1 MARRLNRQKKA
12 SKNALRS
19 DGKGSSA
26 CTARKYVHNLSQYT
40 INDFE
45 YTLLAKRLKFIPA
58 SRVNNAKRMV
68 INDFDEFARKIRYS
82 YHYSTGDDYTIH
94 PFRKSWVI
102 SPPKT
107 CNALEEYIDKTKLEL
122 TSLQMYRFRD
132 NLSKEEI
139 GALSSLKDNK
149 NIVIEKT
156 LTKAAQKL

>member
-1 MARRLNRQKKA
+1 MHYPNLQQTGSLQLPIARNNNYSSISMARRLNRQKKA

-68 INDFDEFARKIRYS
+68 INDFDEFARKIRCS

-102 SPPKT
+102 SPPKL
-107 CNALEEYIDKTKLEL
+107 AMHLRSILIKLNW
-122 TSLQMYRFRD
+122 S
-132 NLSKEEI
+132 
-139 GALSSLKDNK
+139 
-149 NIVIEKT
+149 
-156 LTKAAQKL
+156 